1 MRGKKKQPDA
11 IIKKFCAN
19 PSFTNFKLL
28 PLDVRE
34 LTVSMSREALQK
46 KKTNMMASMII
57 KYNILFHHSDWR
69 RSLPIVDTQSGRTYD
84 IVSKGKLLFRAS
96 KDRVVL
102 EKDRATYF
110 GPTIHIANLYMR
122 DHKNGFLNIYQTTA
136 ELKLF
141 RLDNL
146 DNVNRLLRESY
157 ASSDKSLYKT
167 IADMFVAGVSTKSQK
182 LKTYIQSENP
192 LQFKKLLRSSLTESD
207 FRFANWLCA
216 NGFQGYSAGRI
227 TVSTESF
234 PREFHG
240 EIMLCDPT
248 TALQLVMEVQMKQK
262 QQSFEA
268 LQAIVHRA
276 QTRIAV

>member
-11 IIKKFCAN
+11 IIKKFCAE

-46 KKTNMMASMII
+46 KKTNLMASMII
-57 KYNILFHHSDWR
+57 KYNILFHNSDWR

-84 IVSKGKLLFRAS
+84 IIPKGKLLFRGS

-122 DHKNGFLNIYQTTA
+122 NHKNGFLNVYQTTK
-136 ELKLF
+136 ELRLF
-141 RLDNL
+141 RLDHL

-157 ASSDKSLYKT
+157 ASDRELYKT
-167 IADMFVAGVSTKSQK
+167 IADMFVGGVSTKSQK
-182 LKTYIQSENP
+182 LKTYIQSETP
-192 LQFKKLLRSSLTESD
+192 LQFKKLLRSSYIQSD
-207 FRFANWLCA
+207 FRFSSWLCA
-216 NGFQGYSAGRI
+216 NGFQGYSAGRM

-234 PREFHG
+234 PALFHE

-262 QQSFEA
+262 QQSLEA

>member
-1 MRGKKKQPDA
+1 M
-11 IIKKFCAN
+11 
-19 PSFTNFKLL
+19 
-28 PLDVRE
+28 V
-34 LTVSMSREALQK
+34 VSMSKEALQK
-46 KKTNMMASMII
+46 KKKKHFMASV
-57 KYNILFHHSDWR
+57 ILEYDALLGAEWR
-69 RSLPIVDTQSGRTYD
+69 RPWRRPLPIVDSQSGRTYD
-84 IVSKGKLLFRAS
+84 SIPQGKLLFRAS
-96 KDRVVL
+96 KDKVVL

-110 GPTIHIANLYMR
+110 GPTIHVANLYMR
-122 DHKNGFLNIYQTTA
+122 DYKNGFLNVYQTTA

-141 RLDNL
+141 RLDHL

-167 IADMFVAGVSTKSQK
+167 IADMFVAGASTKSQK
-182 LKTYIQSENP
+182 FKSYIKSETP
-192 LQFKKLLRSSLTESD
+192 LQFKKLLRSSYIQSD
-207 FRFANWLCA
+207 FLFANWLCA

-234 PREFHG
+234 PALFHE

-248 TALQLVMEVQMKQK
+248 AALRLVMEVPMKKK